1 MHLRDCLSKEDGQ
14 GSEELVRIFSFFI
27 EPTAIKRLLTLITKR
42 FNYQRLTQNNA
53 RDGGKMNAYPRQ
65 STVECATSSVPTASS
80 VFTLVF
86 TL

>member
-1 MHLRDCLSKEDGQ
+1 MLFFASFLFECPLNRHFLRIKQSHAIFMKKEKD
-14 GSEELVRIFSFFI
+14 R
-27 EPTAIKRLLTLITKR
+27 AIIITKR
-42 FNYQRLTQNNA
+42 LAQNNA
-53 RDGGKMNAYPRQ
+53 QDGGKFNVYPRQ